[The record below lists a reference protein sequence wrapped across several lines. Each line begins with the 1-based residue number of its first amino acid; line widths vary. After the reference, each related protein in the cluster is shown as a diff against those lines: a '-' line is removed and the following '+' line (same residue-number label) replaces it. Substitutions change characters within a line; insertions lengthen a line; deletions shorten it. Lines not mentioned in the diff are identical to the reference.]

1 MYKLFFKRIID
12 LILSIIGLIILMP
25 LIVSIIIILLFTNNG
40 KPFFL
45 QERPGKNGKIFT
57 IIKFKTMRDLKTDFR
72 DDKHSLNRVTKV
84 GAVIRKYSLDEILQ
98 LVNVFK
104 GDMSLVGPRPLLIE
118 YLPLYNDI
126 QKTRHHVKPG
136 ITGWAQIKGRNTISW
151 SQKFDLDVWYV
162 NNLNFF
168 LDMKILF
175 LTVLKVIKK
184 DGVNVNENI
193 TMPVWNGN
201 N

>member
-57 IIKFKTMRDLKTDFR
+57 IIKFKTMRDLKIDAR
-72 DDKHSLNRVTKV
+72 EEKHDLNRVTKV